1 MPFQC
6 VRSKILGENVMG
18 WKTVRVINSLLCL
31 DKTFKRRMLEKSLEY
46 LVNPL
51 EVYLNKEGVY
61 IRPVMT
67 WPKGTSKFYEKAN
80 YTLSP

>member
-1 MPFQC
+1 M
-6 VRSKILGENVMG
+6 RSKTLGENVMG
-18 WKTVRVINSLLCL
+18 WKTVRVLNSLLCL

-51 EVYLNKEGVY
+51 EVYLNKEEVY

-67 WPKGTSKFYEKAN
+67 WSKGTSTFYEKAN